1 MKLNEGIIEVSAG
14 DLSNHIGCSHLT
26 YLDLGAAKGSIP
38 APDFSNSMLEALQKR
53 GWEFENEYLKSL
65 KDEGLKIATP
75 DVSKENTG
83 TAYERTVAN
92 MYAGVDIIYQ
102 ATLKN
107 GIWQGRADFLIKV
120 DTPSKLGAWSYE
132 VIDSKL
138 AKETRSG
145 TILQLCLYSQ
155 LVGDIQGSMPTYM
168 HVITPE
174 DEFKMH
180 SYRLDNYLAY
190 YRLISK
196 RLENTVLKDDGSI
209 PTYPN
214 LVAQCDICKWW
225 KTCDSER
232 RKDDHLSLVAGMGSS
247 QVIEI
252 EKWGI
257 NTLESLAQLK
267 LPIPHKPSRGAIK
280 TYERLREQSRVQLE
294 GRVQNQN
301 VYECLPLEEGKGFY
315 KLPAPSEGDIFF
327 DFEGDPFAG
336 QTGMEYLFGYVLNN
350 GSFDYCGVWA
360 LTPED
365 EKRAFEDFVD
375 VVMDRWEKYP
385 DLHIYHF
392 TAYEPSA
399 LKRLMGKY
407 ATRENE
413 IDRMLRAQLFIDL
426 HSLTK
431 QALLAGVE
439 VYSLKELEKFHG
451 FERAFELREAALQL
465 RIVEGFIE
473 SKSIHTIPEETLKA
487 VEVYNKEDCLSTKSL
502 RDWLEELRSQL
513 ENEGNQIP
521 RPANGEGDA
530 SEALTEYQM
539 KIQVVYDRLMESIPT
554 DPQERTDEQHANW
567 LLAQL
572 LAWYRREEKAS
583 WWEYFRLRDLP
594 NEELIEEKAAISG
607 LHFTGIR
614 NPIKRSVG
622 DLYTFPMQ
630 ESELRVGDKLKTND
644 GGNFGEVIAIDSD
657 KCTIEIKKGPSIM
670 DIHPLAIFKHEMV
683 SARVKEDAIFR
694 IATWVSENGIDAEGN
709 YRAGRDLL
717 LNRSP
722 RTTSNLDFQDISD
735 QQKKAVEW
743 VQVLDNGVLPIQ
755 GPPGAGK
762 SHTAASMILKLI
774 GQGKKIGITAMGHKV
789 IVGLMQKV
797 VGQANEQG
805 MNIQC
810 LRKVSAISEVQ
821 DEGIAETTS
830 YEPIFAAIKDDK
842 INIIGGTAWLWSR
855 EEMFESVDF
864 LIVDEA
870 GQLSLIDTLA
880 VSQAAKNMVLLGD
893 PQQLQQP
900 VQGSHPEG
908 TEISALEHV
917 LRDFKTGEIGQTIS
931 ADQGIFLN
939 QTWRLHPSICSFV
952 SELFYDT
959 KLTSKDSLVNQSLS
973 GNTSFLGS
981 GLWLK
986 AIAHNGNRNSSNEEA
1001 DLISTI
1007 ITDLV
1012 KGDVFY
1018 TDWENK
1024 TKKVE
1029 LKDILVIAPYNAQ
1042 VALLKES
1049 LPAGAQIGTVDKF
1062 QGQEAPVVLFSM
1074 ATSSPADAPR
1084 GMEFLYSQNRLNV
1097 AVSRAR
1103 ASFILVGNPT
1113 LFEPECKNVRQMK
1126 LANAFCRYLEMVN

>member
-1 MKLNEGIIEVSAG
+1 MKLYNDTIELSAG

-26 YLDLGAAKGSIP
+26 YLDLGAAKGTIQ
-38 APDFSNSMLEALQKR
+38 APDFSNAMLEALQKR
-53 GWEFENEYLKSL
+53 GWEFENEYLELL
-65 KDEGLKIATP
+65 KEEGFEIAAP
-75 DVSKENTG
+75 GVSKENAE
-83 TAYERTVAN
+83 TAYERTVAS
-92 MYAGVDIIYQ
+92 MHAGVDIIYQ

-107 GIWQGRADFLIKV
+107 GIWQGRADFLVKV
-120 DTPSKLGAWSYE
+120 DSPSKLGTWSYE

-174 DEFKMH
+174 DEFKKH
-180 SYRLDNYLAY
+180 SYRLDDYLAY

-214 LVAQCDICKWW
+214 PVAQCDICKWW

-232 RKDDHLSLVAGMGSS
+232 RMDDHLSLVAGMGSS

-280 TYERLREQSRVQLE
+280 TYERLREQSRVQFE
-294 GRVQNQN
+294 GKVQNQN

-315 KLPAPSEGDIFF
+315 KLPAPSESDIFF

-350 GSFDYCGVWA
+350 ESFDYCGVWA

-375 VVMDRWEKYP
+375 EVMDRWEKYP

-431 QALLAGVE
+431 HALLAGVE

-473 SKSIHTIPEETLKA
+473 SKSIHSIPEETLKA

-502 RDWLEELRSQL
+502 RDWLEKLRSQL
-513 ENEGNQIP
+513 EDEGNQIP
-521 RPANGEGDA
+521 RPANGDGDA
-530 SEALTEYQM
+530 SEALTEYQL

-594 NEELIEEKAAISG
+594 NEELIEEKAALSG
-607 LHFTGIR
+607 LQFTGIR
-614 NPIKRSVG
+614 TPIKRSVG

-644 GGNFGEVIAIDSD
+644 GGNFGEVIFIDSD

-670 DIHPLAIFKHEMV
+670 DIHPTAIFKHEMV
-683 SARVKEDAIFR
+683 SARMKEDAIFR
-694 IATWVSENGIDAEGN
+694 IATWVFENGIDAEGI

-717 LNRSP
+717 LNRQP
-722 RTTSNLDFQDISD
+722 RMTSNLNFQDISD
-735 QQKKAVEW
+735 QQEKAVEW
-743 VQVLDNGVLPIQ
+743 VQVLENGVLPIQ

-774 GQGKKIGITAMGHKV
+774 DEGKKIGITAMGHKV

-797 VGQANEQG
+797 VEQAKEQG

-821 DEGIAETTS
+821 DEGISETTS
-830 YEPIFAAIKDDK
+830 YDPIFAALKDDN

-855 EEMFESVDF
+855 EEMFESVDY

-880 VSQAAKNMVLLGD
+880 VSQATKNMVLLGD

-917 LRDFKTGEIGQTIS
+917 LRDYKTGEIGQTIS
-931 ADQGIFLN
+931 ANKGIFLDE
-939 QTWRLHPSICSFV
+939 TWRLHPLIGSFV
-952 SELFYDT
+952 SELFYDS
-959 KLTSKDSLVNQSLS
+959 KLTSKDTLINQSLS
-973 GNTSFLGS
+973 GNTRFLGA
-981 GLWLK
+981 GLWLE
-986 AIAHNGNRNSSNEEA
+986 AVAHKGNRNSSIEEA
-1001 DLISTI
+1001 GLISSI
-1007 ITDLV
+1007 IKDLV
-1012 KGDVFY
+1012 KGDVLY
-1018 TDWENK
+1018 TDSENE
-1024 TKKVE
+1024 TKKVD

-1042 VALLKES
+1042 VALLKEL
-1049 LPAGAQIGTVDKF
+1049 LPIGTQIGTVDKF
-1062 QGQEAPVVLFSM
+1062 QGQEAPIVLFSM

-1084 GMEFLYSQNRLNV
+1084 GMEFLYSLNRLNV

-1103 ASFILVGNPT
+1103 ASFILVGNPM
-1113 LFEPECKNVRQMK
+1113 LFEPECKNVMQMK
-1126 LANAFCRYLEMVN
+1126 LANAFCRYMEMVN

>member
-1 MKLNEGIIEVSAG
+1 MKLNEGIIELSAG

-26 YLDLGAAKGSIP
+26 YLDLGVAKGSIP

-65 KDEGLKIATP
+65 KDEDLEIAMP
-75 DVSKENTG
+75 DDGNENTD

-92 MYAGVDIIYQ
+92 MHAGVDVIYQ

-155 LVGDIQGSMPTYM
+155 LVGDIQGYMPFLM
-168 HVITPE
+168 HVITPD
-174 DEFKMH
+174 DEFKKH
-180 SYRLDNYLAY
+180 SYRLDDYLAY

-196 RLENTVLKDDGSI
+196 RLESVVSEDEGII

-214 LVAQCDICKWW
+214 PVAQCDICKWW
-225 KTCDSER
+225 KTCDSKR
-232 RKDDHLSLVAGMGSS
+232 REDDHLSLVAGLGNL
-247 QVIEI
+247 QAIEI
-252 EKWGI
+252 EQWGI
-257 NTLESLAQLK
+257 NTLESLAQLA
-267 LPIPHKPSRGAIK
+267 LPIPHKPTRGAIN
-280 TYERLREQSRVQLE
+280 TYERLREQSRVQFE
-294 GRVQNQN
+294 GRVKNQN

-315 KLPAPSEGDIFF
+315 KLPTPSAGDIFF

-336 QTGMEYLFGYVLNN
+336 QTGMEYLFGYVLN
-350 GSFDYCGVWA
+350 SDSSDYFGVWA
-360 LTPED
+360 LTPDD
-365 EKRAFEDFVD
+365 EKKAFEDFVD
-375 VVMDRWEKYP
+375 LVMDRWKKYP

-413 IDRMLRAQLFIDL
+413 IDRMLRAQLFVDL

-431 QALLAGVE
+431 QALLVGVE

-451 FERAFELREAALQL
+451 FERDLELREAAMQL

-473 SKSIHTIPEETLKA
+473 GKSIHAIPEETLKA
-487 VEVYNKEDCLSTKSL
+487 VEVYNQEDCLSTMSL
-502 RDWLEELRSQL
+502 RDWLEKLRSQL

-521 RPANGEGDA
+521 RPIIGVGEA
-530 SEALTEYQM
+530 SESLSEYQM
-539 KIQVVYDRLMESIPT
+539 KIQAIYDLLMNEIPT
-554 DPQERTDEQHANW
+554 DPEERSDEQQANW

-572 LAWYRREEKAS
+572 LDWYRRESKAA
-583 WWEYFRLRDLP
+583 WWEYFRILDLP
-594 NEELIEEKAAISG
+594 DEEMLEEKTAIGG
-607 LHFTGIR
+607 LVFTGMR
-614 NPIKRSVG
+614 TSIKRSVG
-622 DLYTFPMQ
+622 DLYTFPFQ
-630 ESELRVGDKLKTND
+630 ESELRIGDKVKTD
-644 GGNFGEVIAIDSD
+644 EGQGFGEIISIDFA
-657 KCTIEIKKGPSIM
+657 KCKVEIKKGPTKA
-670 DIHPLAIFKHEMV
+670 DIHPSSIFKHDMIDDT
-683 SARVKEDAIFR
+683 VKGDAIFR
-694 IATWVSENGIDAEGN
+694 IASWVAENGVDSEGI

-717 LNRSP
+717 LNRCP
-722 RTTSNLDFQDISD
+722 RTTSNLDFQDIID
-735 QQKKAVEW
+735 QQEKAVEW

-762 SHTAASMILKLI
+762 SHTAANMILKLI
-774 GQGKKIGITAMGHKV
+774 GAGKKIGITAMGHKV

-797 VGQANEQG
+797 VRQAKEQG

-810 LRKVSAISEVQ
+810 LRKVSIKSEVQ
-821 DEGIAETTS
+821 EEGIAETTS
-830 YEPIFAAIKDDK
+830 YESIVSAINDNE

-880 VSQAAKNMVLLGD
+880 VSQATKNMVLLGD

-917 LRDFKTGEIGQTIS
+917 LRDYKTGEVKQTITV
-931 ADQGIFLN
+931 DKGIFLDE
-939 QTWRLHPSICSFV
+939 TWRLHPSICSFV
-952 SELFYDT
+952 SELFYDN

-1001 DLISTI
+1001 ELISAMI
-1007 ITDLV
+1007 QDLV

-1113 LFEPECKNVRQMK
+1113 LFEPGCKNVRQMK

>member
-1 MKLNEGIIEVSAG
+1 MKLDNDIIELSAG

-26 YLDLGAAKGSIP
+26 YLDLGAAKGTIQ
-38 APDFSNSMLEALQKR
+38 APDFSNAMLEALQKR
-53 GWEFENEYLKSL
+53 GWEFENEYLELL
-65 KDEGLKIATP
+65 KEEGFEVAMP
-75 DVSKENTG
+75 NASKENG
-83 TAYERTVAN
+83 DTAYERTVAN
-92 MYAGVDIIYQ
+92 MHAGVDIIYQ

-107 GIWQGRADFLIKV
+107 GIWQGRADFLMKV
-120 DTPSKLGAWSYE
+120 DSPSKLGPWSYE

-155 LVGDIQGSMPTYM
+155 LVGDIQGCMPTCM

-174 DEFKMH
+174 DEFKKH
-180 SYRLDNYLAY
+180 SYRLDDYLAY
-190 YRLISK
+190 YRLISR

-214 LVAQCDICKWW
+214 PVAQCDICKWW
-225 KTCDSER
+225 KTCESKR
-232 RKDDHLSLVAGMGSS
+232 REDDHLSLVAGMGGS
-247 QVIEI
+247 QIIEI
-252 EKWGI
+252 EKWEI
-257 NTLESLAQLK
+257 NTLESLAKLN
-267 LPIPHKPSRGAIK
+267 LPISHKPSRGAIK
-280 TYERLREQSRVQLE
+280 TYERLREQSRVQFE

-350 GSFDYCGVWA
+350 ESFNYCGVWA

-375 VVMDRWEKYP
+375 VVMDRWERYP

-473 SKSIHTIPEETLKA
+473 SKSIHSIPEETLKA

-513 ENEGNQIP
+513 EDEGNPIP

-539 KIQVVYDRLMESIPT
+539 KIQVVYDLLMESIPT

-614 NPIKRSVG
+614 TPIKRSVG

-644 GGNFGEVIAIDSD
+644 GVNFGEVIAIDSD
-657 KCTIEIKKGPSIM
+657 KYTVEIKKGPSIM
-670 DIHPLAIFKHEMV
+670 DIHPTAIFKHEMV

-694 IATWVSENGIDAEGN
+694 IAAWVSENGIDAEGN

-717 LNRSP
+717 LNRQP
-722 RTTSNLDFQDISD
+722 RMTSNLNLQDISD
-735 QQKKAVEW
+735 QQEKAVEW
-743 VQVLDNGVLPIQ
+743 VQVLENGVLPIQ

-762 SHTAASMILKLI
+762 SHTAANMILKLI
-774 GQGKKIGITAMGHKV
+774 DEGKKIGITAMGHKV

-797 VGQANEQG
+797 VRQAKEQG

-821 DEGIAETTS
+821 DEGIVETTS
-830 YEPIFAAIKDDK
+830 YESIFAAVKDDN

-880 VSQAAKNMVLLGD
+880 VSQATKNMVLLGD

-908 TEISALEHV
+908 TEISALEHI
-917 LRDFKTGEIGQTIS
+917 LRDHKTVEIAQTIS
-931 ADQGIFLN
+931 TDKGIFLDK
-939 QTWRLHPSICSFV
+939 TWRLHPSICSFV
-952 SELFYDT
+952 SELFYEG
-959 KLTSKDSLVNQSLS
+959 KLEPKDNLINQAIS
-973 GNTSFLGS
+973 GNTRFLGS
-981 GLWLK
+981 GLWFE
-986 AIAHNGNRNSSNEEA
+986 AVEHEGNRNSSNEEVETLSLIIK
-1001 DLISTI
+1001 DL
-1007 ITDLV
+1007 L

-1018 TDWENK
+1018 TDVKNK
-1024 TKKVE
+1024 TKKIE
-1029 LKDILVIAPYNAQ
+1029 LDDILIIAPYNAQ
-1042 VALLKES
+1042 VALLKTQ
-1049 LPAGAQIGTVDKF
+1049 LPEGAQVGTVDKF
-1062 QGQEAPVVLFSM
+1062 QGQEAPIVLFSM
-1074 ATSSPADAPR
+1074 ATSSPEDAPR
-1084 GMEFLYSQNRLNV
+1084 GMEFLYSLNRLNV
-1097 AVSRAR
+1097 AASRAR
-1103 ASFILVGNPT
+1103 ASFILVGNSM
-1113 LFEPECKNVRQMK
+1113 LFEPKCRNVMQMK

>member
-1 MKLNEGIIEVSAG
+1 MELNEGIIRLSAG

-26 YLDLGAAKGSIP
+26 HLDLEAAKGIIQP
-38 APDFSNSMLEALQKR
+38 PDFSNSMLEALQKR
-53 GWEFENEYLKSL
+53 GREFENEYLNTL
-65 KDEGLKIATP
+65 KDEGLKIAMP
-75 DVSKENTG
+75 DESKKNKD
-83 TAYERTVAN
+83 TAYERTVSN
-92 MYAGVDIIYQ
+92 MYAGVDVIYQ
-102 ATLKN
+102 ATLTN
-107 GIWQGRADFLIKV
+107 GTWQGRADFLVRV
-120 DTPSKLGAWSYE
+120 DSPSKLGTWSYE

-174 DEFKMH
+174 DEFKKH
-180 SYRLDNYLAY
+180 SYRLDDFLAY
-190 YRLISK
+190 YRLISN
-196 RLENTVLKDDGSI
+196 RLEKVVSNDEGII

-214 LVAQCDICKWW
+214 PVAQCDICKWW
-225 KTCDSER
+225 KACDSKR
-232 RKDDHLSLVAGMGSS
+232 REDDHLSLVAGLGNS
-247 QVIEI
+247 QAIEI
-252 EKWGI
+252 EQWGI
-257 NTLESLAQLK
+257 NTLESLAQLE
-267 LPIPHKPSRGAIK
+267 LPIPHKPTRGAIK
-280 TYERLREQSRVQLE
+280 TYERLREQSRVQFE
-294 GRVQNQN
+294 GRVKNEYI
-301 VYECLPLEEGKGFY
+301 YESLPLEEGNGFF
-315 KLPAPSEGDIFF
+315 KLPVPSEGDIFF

-336 QTGMEYLFGYVLNN
+336 TSGMEYLFGYVLNS
-350 GSFDYCGVWA
+350 GSFDYCGIWA

-413 IDRMLRAQLFIDL
+413 VDRMLRAQLFIDL
-426 HSLTK
+426 HILTK

-451 FERAFELREAALQL
+451 FERAFELREAALLL

-473 SKSIHTIPEETLKA
+473 SKSIHSIPEETLKA
-487 VEVYNKEDCLSTKSL
+487 VEVYNREDCLSTKSL

-513 ENEGNQIP
+513 EDEGNQIP

-554 DPQERTDEQHANW
+554 EPQERTDEQHANW

-607 LHFTGIR
+607 LQFTGIR
-614 NPIKRSVG
+614 MPIKRSVG

-644 GGNFGEVIAIDSD
+644 GGNFGEVISIDSD
-657 KCTIEIKKGPSIM
+657 KCTIEIKKGPTIM
-670 DIHPLAIFKHEMV
+670 DIHPLAIFKHEIV

-694 IATWVSENGIDAEGN
+694 IASWVVENGINSEGIF
-709 YRAGRDLL
+709 RAGRDLL
-717 LNRSP
+717 LNEVP
-722 RTTSNLDFQDISD
+722 RTSIKPDFKDING

-743 VQVLDNGVLPIQ
+743 VSILDNGVLPIQ

-762 SHTAASMILKLI
+762 SHTAANMILKLI
-774 GQGKKIGITAMGHKV
+774 GDGKKIGITAMSHKV

-797 VGQANEQG
+797 IMQAKNQQ
-805 MNIQC
+805 MDVQC
-810 LRKVSAISEVQ
+810 IRKVSTKSEIQ
-821 DEGIAETTS
+821 EEGIVETIS
-830 YEPIFAAIKDDK
+830 YETISAAINDDS
-842 INIIGGTAWLWSR
+842 INVVGGTAWLWSR
-855 EEMFESVDF
+855 EDMFESVDYLF
-864 LIVDEA
+864 VDEA

-880 VSQAAKNMVLLGD
+880 VSQAAKNIVLLGD

-900 VQGSHPEG
+900 VQGSHPDG

-917 LRDFKTGEIGQTIS
+917 LRDYKTGELSQTIS
-931 ADQGIFLN
+931 EDKGIFLDE
-939 QTWRLHPSICSFV
+939 TWRLHPVICSFV
-952 SELFYDT
+952 SELFYDN
-959 KLTSKDSLVNQSLS
+959 KLTSKDPLINQLLS
-973 GNTSFLGS
+973 GNTPFNGA
-981 GLWLK
+981 GLCLESVTHK
-986 AIAHNGNRNSSNEEA
+986 GNRNSSVEEA
-1001 DLISTI
+1001 ELISAI
-1007 ITDLV
+1007 IRDLV

-1018 TDWENK
+1018 TDADNK
-1024 TKKVE
+1024 TKT
-1029 LKDILVIAPYNAQ
+1029 LGLDDILIIAPYNAQ
-1042 VALLKES
+1042 VSLLKEM
-1049 LPAGAQIGTVDKF
+1049 LPEGAQIGTVDKF

-1074 ATSSPADAPR
+1074 ATSSPEDAPR

-1103 ASFILVGNPT
+1103 ARFILIANPM